1 MNQNAR
7 GQHVAD
13 VTGGHGVS
21 RAIGH
26 SAQVTSFGYGTL
38 GRNDPPVQALK
49 YCDGTTRFDGV
60 WSFDQKY
67 LGCDMKWGA
76 SGGPMLADLDPV
88 TGLGVA
94 FTVNSHLNPPLG
106 GPYYDRLYGPHL
118 TDWVAGMYQS
128 TQSRRLPFV
137 AIAGDWNGDGID
149 TPGAFRNGTWYLR
162 NANST
167 GPSEPPFTRGAA
179 GDVPVAGD
187 WDGDGKDGIGYYRNG
202 NWYLA
207 NVPGGPVTM
216 SFPYGAADDVPVV
229 GDWDN
234 DGKDDIG
241 VYRPKPPATPTT
253 SRWFLAKLPTR
264 PTSVPLPS
272 WRWFAYGAPADVP
285 VVADWNGDG
294 RDEVGVYRA
303 QAPTSRWYTA
313 NVPAASTGVHL
324 PSTRQ
329 FLYGLPTEKPVA
341 GDWDGA
347 GGRFGTVTPGV
358 VANETWR
365 LTNGLGGIPTITF
378 RHG

>member
-1 MNQNAR
+1 MA
-7 GQHVAD
+7 
-13 VTGGHGVS
+13 
-21 RAIGH
+21 
-26 SAQVTSFGYGTL
+26 
-38 GRNDPPVQALK
+38 
-49 YCDGTTRFDGV
+49 
-60 WSFDQKY
+60 
-67 LGCDMKWGA
+67 
-76 SGGPMLADLDPV
+76 
-88 TGLGVA
+88 
-94 FTVNSHLNPPLG
+94 
-106 GPYYDRLYGPHL
+106 
-118 TDWVAGMYQS
+118 
-128 TQSRRLPFV
+128 
-137 AIAGDWNGDGID
+137 
-149 TPGAFRNGTWYLR
+149 
-162 NANST
+162 
-167 GPSEPPFTRGAA
+167 
-179 GDVPVAGD
+179 
-187 WDGDGKDGIGYYRNG
+187 
-202 NWYLA
+202 
-207 NVPGGPVTM
+207 
-216 SFPYGAADDVPVV
+216 

-347 GGRFGTVTPGV
+347 GGRFGTITPGV

-365 LTNGLGGIPTITF
+365 LTNGLGASPRSPSATADQLQETVTRRAAPVLVTGNSRLAWPFGSIRGVLSSGEVVNRPSDARPVTWQRADPARVPPLVTESCTVVPVCSDAVPPTTTAVNGPTPWSELNAKNPRMRMTAITAIMTVAWPWI
-378 RHG
+378 GLGSASPAGL